1 MIRREAAV
9 IWPSYFSK
17 SLSREEGRRVPLRL
31 AVRNPSRE
39 DVAEAVE
46 SLGMK
51 AEVEEGAHPSTCWN
65 RTGKVLVTMRKK
77 MTKERLIRTIAR
89 KLMENE
95 EKRLSEREGEKSKL
109 RGHGK
114 RGGT

>member
-9 IWPSYFSK
+9 VWPSYFSK
-17 SLSREEGRRVPLRL
+17 SLSRKQGRRVPLPL
-31 AVRNPSRE
+31 AVRNPNSE
-39 DVAEAVE
+39 NVAEAAE
-46 SLGMK
+46 ALGMK

-95 EKRLSEREGEKSKL
+95 QKRSGEHEGEKRKL
-109 RGHGK
+109 PGHGK
-114 RGGT
+114 RG